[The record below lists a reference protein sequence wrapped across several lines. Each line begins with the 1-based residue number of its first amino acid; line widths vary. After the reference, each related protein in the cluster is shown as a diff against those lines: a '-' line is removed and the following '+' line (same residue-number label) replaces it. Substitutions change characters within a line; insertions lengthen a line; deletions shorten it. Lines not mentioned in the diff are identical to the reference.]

1 MSKKRGKTTDGG
13 LKANKKGMQ
22 SSSQIQI
29 TDYSAKPSSKSATP
43 STATTSSKAA
53 TASFQLGQV
62 VDIQQESRGKWK
74 RGKVVHI
81 RTAVATT
88 SSRKK
93 QQIVLYDVSYEGGQ
107 MECEIDADRLRPLKQ
122 VESSPFAL
130 RPPATADILEF
141 TKMAEA
147 KKVSKQRHTAI
158 DSTHDDARLTTA
170 DPSTLLTKRQTF
182 GDDDQSTTEHLFKSE
197 DQVMEH
203 QAEIQRMLDDLFSIH
218 ADVHCVQKKALSALL
233 KLLRLAPQI
242 TADFFHFKA
251 GETILLHIIRSHQ
264 LYSVLQCYG
273 FVLLRKMCHLSAD
286 SCAVF
291 VQNGAIPA
299 IAVALRAFPSDP
311 IASGSG
317 ALSALGQLSRHA
329 VQVMLEQNVV
339 PLLTASV
346 VNHHDINNHT
356 RQVQF
361 YASEG
366 TSRAKSKVPNEC
378 FVVLLEVCD
387 HSGAPV
393 AAAIVDPVDDYL
405 TIRTLVRSIAQVL
418 RQVDAIA
425 DLSIVMAKY
434 PSHEGILKYSLAA
447 TRELAVASMRQSPS
461 TKVRQTARIILEEEP
476 LKRSKPASPASA
488 RKKSKTSKAF
498 SLTTNLPLPSPSRG
512 ATKKEPTTRE
522 KLLLQTYGFDPSSN
536 AASNVVATARAS
548 KSRQGSSPSRK
559 KPSITKQPDAFLN
572 STTASTELREP
583 MADLLRPHSSSKLLP
598 LAITDPPAV
607 RPATMATTQPIK
619 RDRLDVLVVPASPLA
634 ELKSFA
640 TELFEAVNDDPLT
653 PLSRISFADKLH
665 RMIEKAETSLDPV
678 YVAAPARTSPAMPP
692 PAHVKPSQPYHPVD
706 TATPVNL
713 QNGIFTPLSQKHP
726 LTVGAKVKCRFNGGA
741 RYYAGVITRCSRDN
755 QSFDVDYV
763 DGEQECEVPVDWI
776 RLLETPTPTTVS
788 SLPAKFTKGDVVE
801 ARYKGKSKFYPG
813 VITRVTDNSQSYD
826 VLYDDGETESNV
838 NHNLIILV
846 RRNERQDKANS
857 PSGWKV
863 GQKVEARY
871 KRRQKYYKGKVAR
884 ARSNGTYD
892 VEYDDGERET
902 GVDKD
907 MIRALGDLDER
918 PQFEEGDL
926 VQAQYEGNARFY
938 NGTILRCRLDG
949 SYDIK
954 YDDGDIETFV
964 AAELICKRTPPP
976 IVPYAVDARI
986 EVVKGARSMPGTITK
1001 VSNTTGLV
1009 TVLYDNGDKEKVP
1022 PDSLRPYAKDES
1034 FERHQRIEARPP
1046 TSHVYAQGLIT
1057 NCRFNGTYDIEFES
1071 GEVATGVAP
1080 LLIRS
1085 VPWPPHEAEYYPLW
1099 HTGDIVE
1106 AKVRGQSK
1114 YLPGVVARVHIQGQT
1129 TALYDVHF
1137 ESDAIELRVPEDAI
1151 HLLHRAETPVFASGD
1166 GVTKNGKLAKVCRCH
1181 MDGSYDLKYS
1191 NGLKEIRVAKAGLV
1205 LASVDAET
1213 SGATTDLHGDVVSSW
1228 FQEPRKQS
1236 QTVAAVPRDTEDQTP
1251 DEAVPPVRSGPHAI
1265 EIEQSTTENLDRQQA
1280 KQATAAARESAK
1292 YDEVEVADSVD
1303 ETAML
1308 LTGQVESTLDQATS
1322 EPRNH
1327 ETLENSTKE
1336 VGAASDAIAYESS
1349 DEVRQDQRMPD
1360 AKGTK
1365 QDEQFEV
1372 SGIDSTKTTEGDITV
1387 ARQEHNTLYS
1397 EKSPVDSGHI
1407 LNDNCNGSRDVIA
1420 TSEAKD
1426 EVKATDSDGVA
1437 GRFENDDGARH
1448 IERDAETSATNAEA
1462 ESKARCADEAKAQ
1475 TSSGISDD
1483 AISSSETLPAMD
1495 LNPPE
1500 DEALHRLNLK
1510 NVDDQRATPN
1520 QLATRVEEDPFARAL
1535 AILSVAGGAVD
1546 GIIKAAVQGAVA
1558 IAASPQP
1565 QLPEEGPSVQDASI
1579 EIALAESQPWDCP
1592 GTNVVVIPAFEFAEV
1607 VSAFPELQ
1615 LVKSL
1620 SASTASL
1627 VVHQSIIEGVQRMV
1641 SRQDFVPLGGM
1652 TPASEDVF
1660 EIVQPDT
1667 TENDYPN
1674 PLSDIVPVIPL
1685 LKMPSAYSVSRL
1697 LITPAHMNV
1706 AVQVVN
1712 DVIQRALEAAA
1723 SSNSTERQCCPF
1735 PPSPASSF
1743 RATAPRERRSD
1754 VPYFVP
1760 PLSHKMIVPPLRAST
1775 IRPLTPTTIVSQ
1787 LTRQFVDQAMTNALV
1802 AYASLPNLAIF
1813 GPPGTSNTSA
1823 PTGQPE
1829 IVLESV
1835 VAREESSMQAYA
1847 ELELVEMPAS
1857 PHQPES
1863 NRSTSQLT
1871 DTIDTSPLH
1880 AERPGTSP
1888 ESTTTPDMVGVLQTP
1903 QCASLPGLQVDDT
1916 IGSDNEDNEISFEV
1930 AMTAKSFVLLCLYNG
1945 LVQAS
1950 NQLQEFT
1957 DGSVYMQ
1964 DEVHFTHDDDIEVTD
1979 GCAIESSNRSTM
1991 KCPAVGTKSITL
2003 LAEQVAAKSMTEGI
2017 LLQATKR
2024 SAIEPESSPSTKD
2037 ELLETSL
2044 NNEDLKNITIYA
2056 TQINDDTIPT
2066 TTTKVV
2072 NEIEFDLPHPGLWVK
2087 SQHAVCNDQ
2096 PALVNQDVH
2105 LAAPADSSTRNEES
2119 NQCTHE
2125 ATATVQFIVS
2135 SVVDKLVKK
2144 SESQDEPLSVDIEPL
2159 SRQIHGVAN
2168 DIGLD
2173 GIKSILFTQDPDT
2186 SFSRENISCSTIDQE
2201 DDIPSDWRIAAEYTN
2216 EFTPSDANCEI
2227 NKATPAEPADTPT
2240 DKATE
2245 VEPAQPSPVDDEGA
2259 SYGQDEEF
2267 DQPEETQAT
2276 PDAAL
2281 PTADPPV
2288 EEQEFEATPS
2298 VEVHP
2303 QELAAPSESVESH
2316 ATVATDVVAAPVD
2329 SAVKEDVVADDVQAY
2344 ANDADEFADKAT

>member
-1 MSKKRGKTTDGG
+1 
-13 LKANKKGMQ
+13 
-22 SSSQIQI
+22 
-29 TDYSAKPSSKSATP
+29 
-43 STATTSSKAA
+43 
-53 TASFQLGQV
+53 
-62 VDIQQESRGKWK
+62 
-74 RGKVVHI
+74 
-81 RTAVATT
+81 
-88 SSRKK
+88 
-93 QQIVLYDVSYEGGQ
+93 
-107 MECEIDADRLRPLKQ
+107 
-122 VESSPFAL
+122 
-130 RPPATADILEF
+130 
-141 TKMAEA
+141 
-147 KKVSKQRHTAI
+147 
-158 DSTHDDARLTTA
+158 
-170 DPSTLLTKRQTF
+170 
-182 GDDDQSTTEHLFKSE
+182 
-197 DQVMEH
+197 
-203 QAEIQRMLDDLFSIH
+203 
-218 ADVHCVQKKALSALL
+218 
-233 KLLRLAPQI
+233 
-242 TADFFHFKA
+242 
-251 GETILLHIIRSHQ
+251 
-264 LYSVLQCYG
+264 
-273 FVLLRKMCHLSAD
+273 
-286 SCAVF
+286 
-291 VQNGAIPA
+291 
-299 IAVALRAFPSDP
+299 
-311 IASGSG
+311 
-317 ALSALGQLSRHA
+317 
-329 VQVMLEQNVV
+329 
-339 PLLTASV
+339 
-346 VNHHDINNHT
+346 
-356 RQVQF
+356 
-361 YASEG
+361 
-366 TSRAKSKVPNEC
+366 
-378 FVVLLEVCD
+378 
-387 HSGAPV
+387 
-393 AAAIVDPVDDYL
+393 
-405 TIRTLVRSIAQVL
+405 
-418 RQVDAIA
+418 
-425 DLSIVMAKY
+425 
-434 PSHEGILKYSLAA
+434 
-447 TRELAVASMRQSPS
+447 
-461 TKVRQTARIILEEEP
+461 
-476 LKRSKPASPASA
+476 
-488 RKKSKTSKAF
+488 
-498 SLTTNLPLPSPSRG
+498 
-512 ATKKEPTTRE
+512 
-522 KLLLQTYGFDPSSN
+522 
-536 AASNVVATARAS
+536 
-548 KSRQGSSPSRK
+548 
-559 KPSITKQPDAFLN
+559 
-572 STTASTELREP
+572 
-583 MADLLRPHSSSKLLP
+583 
-598 LAITDPPAV
+598 
-607 RPATMATTQPIK
+607 
-619 RDRLDVLVVPASPLA
+619 
-634 ELKSFA
+634 
-640 TELFEAVNDDPLT
+640 
-653 PLSRISFADKLH
+653 
-665 RMIEKAETSLDPV
+665 
-678 YVAAPARTSPAMPP
+678 
-692 PAHVKPSQPYHPVD
+692 
-706 TATPVNL
+706 
-713 QNGIFTPLSQKHP
+713 
-726 LTVGAKVKCRFNGGA
+726 
-741 RYYAGVITRCSRDN
+741 
-755 QSFDVDYV
+755 
-763 DGEQECEVPVDWI
+763 
-776 RLLETPTPTTVS
+776 
-788 SLPAKFTKGDVVE
+788 
-801 ARYKGKSKFYPG
+801 
-813 VITRVTDNSQSYD
+813 
-826 VLYDDGETESNV
+826 
-838 NHNLIILV
+838 
-846 RRNERQDKANS
+846 
-857 PSGWKV
+857 
-863 GQKVEARY
+863 
-871 KRRQKYYKGKVAR
+871 
-884 ARSNGTYD
+884 
-892 VEYDDGERET
+892 
-902 GVDKD
+902 
-907 MIRALGDLDER
+907 
-918 PQFEEGDL
+918 
-926 VQAQYEGNARFY
+926 
-938 NGTILRCRLDG
+938 
-949 SYDIK
+949 
-954 YDDGDIETFV
+954 
-964 AAELICKRTPPP
+964 
-976 IVPYAVDARI
+976 
-986 EVVKGARSMPGTITK
+986 
-1001 VSNTTGLV
+1001 
-1009 TVLYDNGDKEKVP
+1009 
-1022 PDSLRPYAKDES
+1022 

-1205 LASVDAET
+1205 LAPVDAET

-1236 QTVAAVPRDTEDQTP
+1236 QTMAAVPGDTEDQTP
-1251 DEAVPPVRSGPHAI
+1251 DEAVPPERNGPHAI

-1303 ETAML
+1303 ETAIL

-1322 EPRNH
+1322 EPRNR

-1660 EIVQPDT
+1660 EIVQPTESANDT

-1706 AVQVVN
+1706 AVQAVN

-1723 SSNSTERQCCPF
+1723 SSNSTERQCF
-1735 PPSPASSF
+1735 
-1743 RATAPRERRSD
+1743 
-1754 VPYFVP
+1754 
-1760 PLSHKMIVPPLRAST
+1760 
-1775 IRPLTPTTIVSQ
+1775 
-1787 LTRQFVDQAMTNALV
+1787 
-1802 AYASLPNLAIF
+1802 
-1813 GPPGTSNTSA
+1813 
-1823 PTGQPE
+1823 
-1829 IVLESV
+1829 
-1835 VAREESSMQAYA
+1835 
-1847 ELELVEMPAS
+1847 
-1857 PHQPES
+1857 
-1863 NRSTSQLT
+1863 
-1871 DTIDTSPLH
+1871 
-1880 AERPGTSP
+1880 
-1888 ESTTTPDMVGVLQTP
+1888 
-1903 QCASLPGLQVDDT
+1903 DDT
-1916 IGSDNEDNEISFEV
+1916 IGSDNEDNEISLEV

-2227 NKATPAEPADTPT
+2227 NKDMSAEPAKTPT

-2344 ANDADEFADKAT
+2344 ANDADEFADKATKVEPAQPSPVDDEGASYGQDEEFDQPEETQATPDAALPTADP